1 LLSAADTTS
10 LAASTSTAIA
20 QAPFSGA
27 ISSHSQRAHPR
38 TELSSASLVEDGP
51 ASQSMFSGAHDFGMR
66 DLVHAPNATHVNIA
80 NEESNPY
87 DSVDIG
93 A

>member
-1 LLSAADTTS
+1 L
-10 LAASTSTAIA
+10 
-20 QAPFSGA
+20 
-27 ISSHSQRAHPR
+27 ISSHSQHAQSSR
-38 TELSSASLVEDGP
+38 EGLSSASLVEEAP

-66 DLVHAPNATHVNIA
+66 DLVHAPNATHVNIV

-87 DSVDIG
+87 NSVDIG